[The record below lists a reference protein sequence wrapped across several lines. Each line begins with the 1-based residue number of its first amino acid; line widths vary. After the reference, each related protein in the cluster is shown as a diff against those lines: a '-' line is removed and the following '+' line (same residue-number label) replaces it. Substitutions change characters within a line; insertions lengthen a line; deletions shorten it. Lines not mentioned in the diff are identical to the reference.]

1 MMVDIEQKIAHFI
14 SLGYEDQH
22 WDFKREWYTDKA
34 SMLHDILCMA
44 NSADEQDSYIII
56 GVEDDSHEVVGVEN
70 DPKRRTTQ
78 MLNDFLRSV
87 QFSGGSRPE
96 VRVDAVHMSNHQID
110 VITIENSDYVPFT
123 LTTDYRDNSSNKT
136 VHCGNVYTRV
146 HDSNT
151 PIDKTADQRTVD
163 GLYKKRLHINSDPID
178 KLSYALDDL
187 DSWKQSGD
195 INGQFYYTHNTN
207 IQIRLINEDRLF
219 KNSDFLCKI
228 WPSKSAAYE
237 TAQLVYNDIIIK
249 EIQHAGL
256 DNYRIDL
263 VRPECEY
270 INVSKASGH
279 NPDYRKYYYITR
291 RSIIDKF
298 NKFLLKT
305 HYTCGQSEFMLDRWL
320 KHVIYFS
327 NDNEK
332 ILFDNYIKS
341 LRPQYLLGIIDE
353 TTCGFTPELDL
364 WQQNDIDDYK
374 STLTIRQLYDKWSDY
389 SSWEYRTISDLG
401 AIVGGGTPPTR
412 KPEFFNGNIPWITP
426 DDLSSFKGRYI
437 SHGARNITTAG
448 LRSSSA
454 TILPKGT
461 VLFSS
466 RAPIGYT
473 AIAKNDLC
481 TNQGF
486 KSIVPYCKHDSLFIF
501 YLLRLLGRKI
511 ENYASGATF
520 KEISGS
526 TLGGVSMPI
535 PCSQATRNNISYYLS
550 NIDSAIENTDL
561 LSGKLADFITFL
573 YNYWFVQLD
582 FPDESGRPYKSS
594 GGKMVYNDQLKQ
606 EIPEGWE
613 CKKLTDLF
621 DFVRGT
627 EVGADAYADKK
638 ISDSYIRF
646 WRVRDVGDD
655 CKTWIDGNANNLTIV
670 KPGDVVITLD
680 GTVGKIGI
688 DLDGAISGGLRYTV
702 DHTGIISNATIYTI
716 LQSDYVQES
725 LKQYVSGRGSI
736 LAHASGALQH
746 LAIPYDKNIFS
757 KFQNTIQPMFDLMI
771 NCKEE
776 SKQLVS
782 LRDWLLPMLMNGQVE
797 IKE

>member
-1 MMVDIEQKIAHFI
+1 MADIQQKIAHLV
-14 SLGYEDQH
+14 SLDCEDQH
-22 WDFKREWYTDKA
+22 WDFKREWYTDKS

-56 GVEDDSHEVVGVEN
+56 GVEDDNHEVVGVEN

-78 MLNDFLRSV
+78 MLNDFLGSI
-87 QFSGGSRPE
+87 QFSGDSRPK
-96 VRVDAVHMSNHQID
+96 VRVDTVHMLNHQID

-123 LTTDYRDNSSNKT
+123 LTMDYRDNSSNKT

-151 PIDKTADQRTVD
+151 PMNKTADQRTVD

-187 DSWKQSGD
+187 DSWKQSDD

-207 IQIRLINEDRLF
+207 IQIRLISEGRLF

-237 TAQLVYNDIIIK
+237 TAQLIYNDITIK

-256 DNYRIDL
+256 DDYRIDL

-270 INVSKASGH
+270 INVSKVSGH

-305 HYTCGQSEFMLDRWL
+305 HYTYGQSEFMLDRWL
-320 KHVIYFS
+320 KHVIYFG

-332 ILFDNYIKS
+332 ILFDNYIRS
-341 LRPQYLLGIIDE
+341 LRPQYLLKTIDK
-353 TTCGFTPELDL
+353 TTCGFTPRLDL
-364 WQQNDIDDYK
+364 WSQNDIDDYK
-374 STLTIRQLYDKWSDY
+374 STLAIRQLHDKWSDY
-389 SSWEYRTISDLG
+389 SSWEYRKISDLG
-401 AIVGGGTPPTR
+401 SITGGGTPSTKR
-412 KPEFFNGNIPWITP
+412 LEFFDGNIPWVTP
-426 DDLSSFKGRYI
+426 DDLSHFKGRYI
-437 SHGARNITTAG
+437 SHGARNISANG
-448 LRSSSA
+448 LRHSSA
-454 TILPKGT
+454 KILPKGS

-473 AIAKNDLC
+473 AIAKNNLC

-486 KSIVPYCKHDSLFIF
+486 KNITPNCEHDSLFIF
-501 YLLRLLGRKI
+501 YLLKLLGNKI

-520 KEISGS
+520 KEISGH
-526 TLGGVSMPI
+526 TLGEISVLI
-535 PCSQATRNNISYYLS
+535 PCSQVVRSKISDYLS
-550 NIDSAIENTDL
+550 NIDAVIENADL
-561 LSGKLADFITFL
+561 LSDKLASFLALL
-573 YNYWFVQLD
+573 YNYWFVQFD
-582 FPDESGRPYKSS
+582 FPDENGRPYKSS
-594 GGKMVYNDQLKQ
+594 GGKMIYDNLLKQ

-613 CKKLTDLF
+613 CKKLIGLF

-627 EVGADAYADKK
+627 EVGSDAYADKK
-638 ISDSYIRF
+638 ISDDYIRF
-646 WRVRDVGDD
+646 WRVRDVGNN
-655 CKTWIDGNANNLTIV
+655 CKTWIDGNARNLTTV

-688 DLDGAISGGLRYTV
+688 DLDGAISGGLRHVV
-702 DHTGIISNATIYTI
+702 DHASAISSAAIYTI

-725 LKQYVSGRGSI
+725 LRQYVSGRGSI

-746 LAIPYDKNIFS
+746 LAIPYDKNIFN
-757 KFQNTIQPMFDLMI
+757 KFQNIIQPTFNLMI
-771 NCKEE
+771 NSKEQ
-776 SKQLVS
+776 SKQLAS

-797 IKE
+797 IKND

>member
-1 MMVDIEQKIAHFI
+1 MADIQQKIAHLV
-14 SLGYEDQH
+14 SLDCEDQH
-22 WDFKREWYTDKA
+22 WDFKREWYTDKS

-56 GVEDDSHEVVGVEN
+56 GVEDDNHEVVGVEN

-78 MLNDFLRSV
+78 MLNDFLGSI
-87 QFSGGSRPE
+87 QFSGDSRPK
-96 VRVDAVHMSNHQID
+96 VRVDTVHMLNHQID

-123 LTTDYRDNSSNKT
+123 LTMDYRDNSSNKT

-151 PIDKTADQRTVD
+151 PINKTADQRTVD

-187 DSWKQSGD
+187 DSWKQSDD

-207 IQIRLINEDRLF
+207 IQIRLISEDRLF

-237 TAQLVYNDIIIK
+237 TAQLIYNDITIK

-256 DNYRIDL
+256 DDYRIDL

-270 INVSKASGH
+270 INVSKVSGH

-320 KHVIYFS
+320 KHVIYFG

-341 LRPQYLLGIIDE
+341 LRPQYLLKTIDK
-353 TTCGFTPELDL
+353 TTCGFTPRLDL
-364 WQQNDIDDYK
+364 WSQNDIDDYK
-374 STLTIRQLYDKWSDY
+374 STLAIRQLHDKWSDY
-389 SSWEYRTISDLG
+389 SSWEYRKISDLG
-401 AIVGGGTPPTR
+401 SITGGGTPSTKR
-412 KPEFFNGNIPWITP
+412 LEFFDGNIPWVTP
-426 DDLSSFKGRYI
+426 DDLSHFKGRYI
-437 SHGARNITTAG
+437 SHGARNISANG
-448 LRSSSA
+448 LRHSSA
-454 TILPKGT
+454 KILPKGS

-473 AIAKNDLC
+473 AIAKNNLC

-486 KSIVPYCKHDSLFIF
+486 KNITPNCEHDSLFIF
-501 YLLRLLGRKI
+501 YLLKLLGNKI

-520 KEISGS
+520 KEISGH
-526 TLGGVSMPI
+526 TLGEISVLI
-535 PCSQATRNNISYYLS
+535 PCSQVVRSKISDYLS
-550 NIDSAIENTDL
+550 NIDAVIENADL
-561 LSGKLADFITFL
+561 LSDKLASFLALL
-573 YNYWFVQLD
+573 YNYWFVQFD
-582 FPDESGRPYKSS
+582 FPDKNGRPYKSS

-606 EIPEGWE
+606 EIPEGWTVAT
-613 CKKLTDLF
+613 L
-621 DFVRGT
+621 
-627 EVGADAYADKK
+627 ADVFLIKQPEQLSKADMSSSPGKH
-638 ISDSYIRF
+638 
-646 WRVRDVGDD
+646 RVYGS
-655 CKTWIDGNANNLTIV
+655 N
-670 KPGDVVITLD
+670 
-680 GTVGKIGI
+680 
-688 DLDGAISGGLRYTV
+688 
-702 DHTGIISNATIYTI
+702 GIIGSYSKYNYIDSVIAVSCRGNCGNVYRTMPKSWVTSNAMVVTPLSKTVTMHNAYIMA
-716 LQSDYVQES
+716 LLES
-725 LKQYVSGRGSI
+725 LNLKSATTGSI
-736 LAHASGALQH
+736 QGQITWTNLSKIKIVIPEMNALDAFNRIADPMYELQIILEDEVTKLA
-746 LAIPYDKNIFS
+746 
-757 KFQNTIQPMFDLMI
+757 
-771 NCKEE
+771 
-776 SKQLVS
+776 S

-797 IKE
+797 IKND